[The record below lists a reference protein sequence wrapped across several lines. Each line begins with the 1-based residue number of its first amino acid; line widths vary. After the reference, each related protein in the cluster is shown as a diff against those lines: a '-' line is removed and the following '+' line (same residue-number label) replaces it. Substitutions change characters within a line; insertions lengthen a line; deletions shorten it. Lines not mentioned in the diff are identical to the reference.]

1 VAEDPVQRPPIMD
14 FTTETC
20 RYHEWDNIACVHRA
34 QGLAT
39 TWSFGNGELQ
49 LLHEPEMGAAATCL
63 TLTACGNF
71 VLVGYRSDHADRCL
85 TPLGRSVLS

>member
-1 VAEDPVQRPPIMD
+1 MQRSLPSWPGAIS
-14 FTTETC
+14 
-20 RYHEWDNIACVHRA
+20 RPLAA
-34 QGLAT
+34 GLAT

-63 TLTACGNF
+63 TLTAGGNF

-85 TPLGRSVLS
+85 TP